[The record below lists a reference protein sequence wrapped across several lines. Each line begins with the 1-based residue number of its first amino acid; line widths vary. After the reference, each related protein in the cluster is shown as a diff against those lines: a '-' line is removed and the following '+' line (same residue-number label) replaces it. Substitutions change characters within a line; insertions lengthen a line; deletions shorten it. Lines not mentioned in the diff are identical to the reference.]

1 MPSVNG
7 YGKGDLYVKILV
19 WIPRKLNKDNK
30 QLFESLRASGEA
42 DPAPSRDDK
51 ALFEKESK
59 YF

>member
-1 MPSVNG
+1 M
-7 YGKGDLYVKILV
+7 KILV